1 MSDAANNKLG
11 ADELDEEL
19 VAYLDGEL
27 EPNATKRMENL
38 LASDARARQRLNQL
52 AVSWDLLDQLPRATV
67 DDLFTKT
74 TVEMVA
80 VAAEHE
86 VAETVKAEPA
96 RRRVRWLAMGV
107 ATLLALAVGFIAV
120 GLTLPD
126 RNDALLRNL
135 PSVVNLELYRSVGDV
150 AFLKQLQT
158 ANLFVDETGNVNKS
172 ASNGAISPKAI
183 DQSAGK
189 DSGAATQPAGKEN
202 GEGNPPRNSSLATAN
217 LSKSLA
223 DRRIWI
229 NKLEPEQKLV
239 LNREFDRYSALGP
252 RKSSAL
258 EQIDQYVQSE
268 LERGEQ
274 LIRVMQ
280 RYHDWLITLTPTER
294 ANLSDAVPDKRLA
307 LVRQLKQDQENRLF
321 GALGG
326 PNAPQDLEA
335 VLHWMQDFALA
346 HEVEIMEALPDDK
359 RQELKKLAQRG
370 DDRGGKRL
378 YHAG

>member
-96 RRRVRWLAMGV
+96 RRRVRWLAAGV

-158 ANLFVDETGNVNKS
+158 ANLFVDETSDPNK
-172 ASNGAISPKAI
+172 AP
-183 DQSAGK
+183 
-189 DSGAATQPAGKEN
+189 ATARIRRRHQNRSINRLPRPARRTKRAQKKQL
-202 GEGNPPRNSSLATAN
+202 PRTRPSSLPLRCRLPTYPVRFRNA
-217 LSKSLA
+217 
-223 DRRIWI
+223 
-229 NKLEPEQKLV
+229 
-239 LNREFDRYSALGP
+239 ALG
-252 RKSSAL
+252 SIA
-258 EQIDQYVQSE
+258 
-268 LERGEQ
+268 
-274 LIRVMQ
+274 
-280 RYHDWLITLTPTER
+280 
-294 ANLSDAVPDKRLA
+294 
-307 LVRQLKQDQENRLF
+307 
-321 GALGG
+321 
-326 PNAPQDLEA
+326 
-335 VLHWMQDFALA
+335 
-346 HEVEIMEALPDDK
+346 
-359 RQELKKLAQRG
+359 
-370 DDRGGKRL
+370 
-378 YHAG
+378 